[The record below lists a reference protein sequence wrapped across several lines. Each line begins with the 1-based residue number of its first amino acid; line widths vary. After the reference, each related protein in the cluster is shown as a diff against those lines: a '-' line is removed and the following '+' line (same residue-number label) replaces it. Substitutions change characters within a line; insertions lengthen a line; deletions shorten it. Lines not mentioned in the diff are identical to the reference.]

1 MAQAP
6 LADIV
11 GLKALAKDLAKM
23 SDPRAGIMLKAMA
36 QAGKESMDP
45 IANAVRSAYP
55 SLTGGLRGSVRTS
68 GSRSGA
74 AVRVGT
80 KAKVPYAGPVD
91 FGGYPGERPY
101 IADGRYLYPTAKSLL
116 NAAVQRYEQAID
128 RVCSDYQWSNPTANP
143 GSVHD

>member
-1 MAQAP
+1 MAQ
-6 LADIV
+6 IV
-11 GLKALAKDLAKM
+11 GLKALAKDLARM

-36 QAGKESMDP
+36 RAGKESMDP

-55 SLTGGLRGSVRTS
+55 SITGGLRGSVRTT

-74 AVRVGT
+74 AVRAGS

-91 FGGYPGERPY
+91 FGGYPGERPF
-101 IADGRYLYPTAKSLL
+101 IKDGRYLYPTAKSLL
-116 NAAVQRYEQAID
+116 EAAVHRYEQAIEQ
-128 RVCSDYQWSNPTANP
+128 VCSDTQWTNMTSNA